1 MRTDDILITS
11 GGDNMENA
19 LSQVDKVAEYKELS
33 SQSASVLRLLAEE
46 MMAMM
51 HAITG
56 KVKGRFWMEDDEE
69 GTYALHLAVETL
81 VDFAQREQLLSASSS
96 GKNEAARGFMGKLRA
111 FFETPGSMPR
121 FFSGFTT
128 GAPQMYSDYV
138 WSLEEYRLQ
147 LKNSGEDTAE
157 AWDELEKSVVSH
169 LADDVRVGIL
179 GRTVEMTI
187 IKKLA

>member
-33 SQSASVLRLLAEE
+33 PKSASVLRLLAEE

-51 HAITG
+51 RAITG

-69 GTYALHLAVETL
+69 GTYVLHLAVETL

-128 GAPQMYSDYV
+128 GAPQVYSDYV